1 MLRMKGVIMNKKVK
15 NNIKGKKIK
24 EYIYLDNVEINSLL
38 AQFEDGIPQ
47 VIQSI
52 KQNGLSN
59 SEMLSKGNTEKGKL
73 SIPTVASG
81 EYTHSSQSQ
90 TGETYSSMSQEA
102 ISTVYNDYA
111 VDIVTNELEKNG
123 LLKLTV
129 KPEEGSYIQVASNF
143 ELVYP
148 ASMGSNIDGSAFKEM
163 MKWSDNQNDADLTD
177 FDNTF
182 KLLGAFSKILNDIFP
197 NSIILKINHALV
209 IANSDNLRMTN
220 AQLRMLS
227 FSKRKITILG
237 KIESEIDE
245 VDLDEV
251 FKSFE
256 PQMIP
261 EFFSRM
267 GLLAISTVSDISKND
282 RLIKPLAIYFN

>member
-143 ELVYP
+143 ELVDP

-197 NSIILKINHALV
+197 NSIILKIIHALV